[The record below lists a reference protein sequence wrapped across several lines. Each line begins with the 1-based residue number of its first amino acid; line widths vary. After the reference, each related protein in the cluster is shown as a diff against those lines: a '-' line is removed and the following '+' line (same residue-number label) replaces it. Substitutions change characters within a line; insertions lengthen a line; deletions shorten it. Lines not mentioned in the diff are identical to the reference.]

1 MKPGRTLHVR
11 IPALV
16 FLVGLLLIALA
27 YVRDARWRVDRSI
40 ARLRLDAHG
49 EGTRLS
55 GMAQHF
61 FRKRLQT
68 TADLEVSYA
77 SVAPEL
83 DLGLVCDA
91 GDVVRHATQ
100 LQWRGVH
107 LSETPLREAESLLSE
122 VRRTMSGRVVQD
134 GMRQILAVFPFHDGT
149 EDSAGAVVLRYDLTG
164 PVAAAKKFALE
175 ETTPQAIAL
184 LAGCVLIWGVMHVVV
199 VRRVDLLQSYAQA
212 VSGGEWRE
220 LPDLGDDE
228 IGSVGRAMGDAVNQ
242 MIRTEARLLEAGEQE
257 RMRIGRDLHDDVCQ
271 RITAAQLKA
280 GMMGAALAE
289 EGSPLAEAAFDIEK
303 MMSETATIARGFAR
317 GLASVTL
324 DVQPLATALEE
335 LAQHLERS
343 FAVRCEVVCDDGPET
358 SDVEV
363 KGHLFRIAQELATNA
378 AKHARGTFVHI
389 RLRKEPALIH
399 LEVENDGERFSKPSG
414 GGLGLQFVRQRVRA
428 LGGQL
433 RISPRIEGRPG
444 TLVVCEVPISQ
455 RTSHPDRPK
464 SS

>member
-1 MKPGRTLHVR
+1 MKARRTLHVR

-27 YVRDARWRVDRSI
+27 YVRDARWRVDRRI
-40 ARLRLDAHG
+40 ARLRSDAHE

-55 GMAQHF
+55 GMAQHL
-61 FRKRLQT
+61 FRKRLHT

-91 GDVVRHATQ
+91 NDIVRHATQ
-100 LQWRGVH
+100 LQWRGIH
-107 LSETPLREAESLLSE
+107 LSDTPLHEAAALLAE

-149 EDSAGAVVLRYDLTG
+149 EESAGAVVLHYDLTG
-164 PVAAAKKFALE
+164 PVTAAKRFALQ
-175 ETTPQAIAL
+175 ETAPQAIAL

-199 VRRVDLLQSYAQA
+199 MSRVDLLRDYAQA

-228 IGSVGRAMGDAVNQ
+228 IGLVGRAMGDAVNQ
-242 MIRTEARLLEAGEQE
+242 IIRTESRLLEAGEQE

-280 GMMGAALAE
+280 GMMGSALAE
-289 EGSPLAEAAFDIEK
+289 AGSPLAKMAHDIET

-335 LAQHLERS
+335 LAQHVERS
-343 FAVRCEVVCDDGPET
+343 FGIRCEVVCDDGPET
-358 SDVEV
+358 GDVEV

-378 AKHARGTFVHI
+378 AKHARGTFVRILVREDRAAI
-389 RLRKEPALIH
+389 R
-399 LEVENDGERFSKPSG
+399 LEVENDGEHFSQPSG

-428 LGGQL
+428 LGGRL
-433 RISPRIEGRPG
+433 RISPRSDGRPG
-444 TLVVCEVPISQ
+444 TLIVCEVPLSS
-455 RTSHPDRPK
+455 RTSHPDRPTP
-464 SS
+464 S